1 MPTLQIHLA
10 RGHLPDEKAALI
22 AALTRAT
29 VDALTVPAESVRIMI
44 EDYAEIDHGAA
55 GETVA
60 AVPASRADAPSPI
73 VFALL
78 IAGRT
83 EAQKAALIAQVDD
96 ACKAVLGGTREPSRI
111 FIKDIPNTDFGL
123 AGQTAKS
130 LGR

>member
-10 RGHLPDEKAALI
+10 QGHDASQKAALI
-22 AALTRAT
+22 AALSHAT
-29 VDALTVPAESVRIMI
+29 VEALTVPIESVRIMI
-44 EDYAEIDHGAA
+44 EDYAAIDHGAA
-55 GETVA
+55 GN
-60 AVPASRADAPSPI
+60 AVPAAASRAEAPSPI

-83 EAQKAALIAQVDD
+83 AAQKAALIAQIDR
-96 ACKAVLGGTREPSRI
+96 ACVTVLGATREPSRI

-123 AGQTAKS
+123 AGQTARS

>member
-10 RGHLPDEKAALI
+10 QGHDVAEKAALI
-22 AALTRAT
+22 AAMTRAT
-29 VDALTVPAESVRIMI
+29 VDALTVAPESVRVII
-44 EDYAEIDHGAA
+44 EDYAPVDHGAA
-55 GETVA
+55 GEPLTHR
-60 AVPASRADAPSPI
+60 PASRLDAPSPI

-83 EAQKAALIAQVDD
+83 ETQKAALIAQIDD
-96 ACKAVLGGTREPSRI
+96 ACNAVLGTTREPSRV

-123 AGQTAKS
+123 AGQTAKA